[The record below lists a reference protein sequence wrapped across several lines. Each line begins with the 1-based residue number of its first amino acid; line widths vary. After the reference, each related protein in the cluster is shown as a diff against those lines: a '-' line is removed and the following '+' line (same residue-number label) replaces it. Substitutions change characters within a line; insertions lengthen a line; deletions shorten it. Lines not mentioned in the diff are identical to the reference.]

1 MRISDWSS
9 DVCSSDLLS
18 WLGSGGVFDHLPD
31 DMVRYREDP
40 ARLLSASGDRK
51 SEASPV
57 LWHQCAAYDNT
68 HLLWR
73 RWTGRPGGRVGGAH
87 LSNTPSFGFEPLY
100 MCVSRCG
107 NWRLGYHHG
116 RVRLRV
122 C

>member
-9 DVCSSDLLS
+9 DVCSSALQLAFYLWCGACAGGYLAGSLRRVRPALRHPGNLQGRPELGIHVLAKLS

-57 LWHQCAAYDNT
+57 LWHQCAAYED
-68 HLLWR
+68 R
-73 RWTGRPGGRVGGAH
+73 KSV
-87 LSNTPSFGFEPLY
+87 
-100 MCVSRCG
+100 V
-107 NWRLGYHHG
+107 
-116 RVRLRV
+116 
-122 C
+122 